1 MDKINSIIEELKL
14 PKPSSKQKYQK
25 QTFAMNKIL
34 SKTPKHIDQLID
46 VIKKDTD
53 DNRLGSITSIY
64 NEVILE
70 QNCEDRYIVEIII
83 LMVWGQSPLN
93 LTDPNADE
101 QHQIYNFMNE
111 ETGQFNPIGVKDC
124 YDFVIKKVFDKYYP
138 KQLKDNSGNNNVII
152 YDMRVKEAKFDYV
165 YENIFSACDKSVIKN
180 KYQHKSQLKKKFL
193 KGNETYDNGKIDYQL
208 VMFNRLFD
216 LEMRQCPT

>member
-14 PKPSSKQKYQK
+14 PQPRSSKDTTQKR
-25 QTFAMNKIL
+25 KIYL
-34 SKTPKHIDQLID
+34 DKVFNSTPKHIDYLID
-46 VIKKDTD
+46 EIKA
-53 DNRLGSITSIY
+53 NNNERLTSIPSLY
-64 NEVILE
+64 NEFILE
-70 QNCEDRYIVEIII
+70 QICEDRYIVEIII
-83 LMVWGQSPLN
+83 LMYWGQSSLN
-93 LTDPNADE
+93 YDDE
-101 QHQIYNFMNE
+101 QIYKFENE
-111 ETGQFNPIGVKDC
+111 ETGQLNHIGVKDC
-124 YDFVIKKVFDKYYP
+124 YDCVIKKVFDKYYP

>member
-14 PKPSSKQKYQK
+14 PKPSGTKTYEKRK
-25 QTFAMNKIL
+25 NGMEKIL
-34 SKTPKHIDQLID
+34 LKTPKHIDYLID
-46 VIKKDTD
+46 EIKKDKE
-53 DNRLGSITSIY
+53 DNRLGSIATLY
-64 NEVILE
+64 NQVILE

-83 LMVWGQSPLN
+83 LMVWGQSELN
-93 LTDPNADE
+93 LTDDDE
-101 QHQIYNFMNE
+101 QKQIYNFMNE
-111 ETGQFNPIGVKDC
+111 ETGQFNHIGVKDC
-124 YDFVIKKVFDKYYP
+124 YDLIIKKVFDKYYP

>member
-14 PKPSSKQKYQK
+14 PKPTGIKYYEK
-25 QTFAMNKIL
+25 RKINMDKNL
-34 SKTPKHIDQLID
+34 LKAPKHIDYLID
-46 VIKKDTD
+46 EIKQDRE
-53 DNRLGSITSIY
+53 DNVLSLITNLY
-64 NEVILE
+64 NDVILE
-70 QNCEDRYIVEIII
+70 QICEDRYIVEIII

-93 LTDPNADE
+93 LTDPNCDE
-101 QHQIYNFMNE
+101 QYQIYNFMDE
-111 ETGQFNPIGVKDC
+111 PTGKFNHIGVKDC
-124 YDFVIKKVFDKYYP
+124 YDLVIKKVFDKYYP